1 MKQNILSIG
10 FVLVI
15 LAIIIISQSL
25 FIVDER
31 QQAIVLQLGNPVGD
45 TREPGLHLKIPVIQE
60 VRYFDARV
68 LSVDPPPDQV
78 VIASSTIENNEES
91 EPKVEQPNE
100 DGLETAPAPTAPKK
114 TLQSISGEP
123 IIVDSFARYK
133 IVDALQFMKTLQT
146 EGQARSRLTT
156 ILNSETRSV
165 LGKTSLKQLLSDE
178 RARVMEN
185 IRRRVNRS
193 IQAGKLGIELV
204 DVRIVRADLTKEL
217 RASTVNRMKSELKE
231 RATKTRAEGDE
242 LAKEIRATAEKERTV
257 ILANAERDSQI
268 LRGEGDNEAYQIYSK
283 AFNKDKEFYGFIR
296 SMEAYKKTLADSD
309 TRLILSPDSEFFKYF
324 ERGGR

>member
-1 MKQNILSIG
+1 MKHNILSIG
-10 FVLVI
+10 FVLAI
-15 LAIIIISQSL
+15 LAVIVVSQSL

-78 VIASSTIENNEES
+78 VIASSTIENNEEN
-91 EPKVEQPNE
+91 EPKVEQPTDE
-100 DGLETAPAPTAPKK
+100 TLEKAPAPTSKAF
-114 TLQSISGEP
+114 QNISGEP